1 MLLVFLL
8 GLRIVVFGVVA
19 CSSAN
24 RKSKV
29 DVLGRSPV
37 SCKLQRRIYS
47 MPWLNILTATGFTL
61 IGNIMRALN
70 VAKSGKI
77 SAD

>member
-1 MLLVFLL
+1 
-8 GLRIVVFGVVA
+8 
-19 CSSAN
+19 
-24 RKSKV
+24 
-29 DVLGRSPV
+29 
-37 SCKLQRRIYS
+37 
-47 MPWLNILTATGFTL
+47 MPCLNILTATGFTL